1 LPNYAII
8 RKWELL
14 EQVDDEKIIKQ
25 REQMMQHTLPSED
38 IRPLSLFGSQATEL
52 LRAVQ
57 MNRRPVF
64 LINKGKAAG
73 ALMDIEEYERLLE
86 LIDFHKTILASER
99 NTENKVAV

>member
-25 REQMMQHTLPSED
+25 
-38 IRPLSLFGSQATEL
+38 
-52 LRAVQ
+52 
-57 MNRRPVF
+57 
-64 LINKGKAAG
+64 
-73 ALMDIEEYERLLE
+73 YERLLE
-86 LIDFHKTILASER
+86 LIEFHKTILASER